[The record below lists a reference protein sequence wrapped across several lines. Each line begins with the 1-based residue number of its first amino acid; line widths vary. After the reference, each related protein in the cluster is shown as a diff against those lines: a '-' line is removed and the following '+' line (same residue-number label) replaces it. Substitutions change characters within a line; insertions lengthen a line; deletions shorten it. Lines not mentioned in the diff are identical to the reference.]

1 MGLILKK
8 EELGSE
14 DDFDIIERSDMP
26 EDLPRAEYD
35 LIAGESAED
44 IAARNEEKTDPE
56 AELAPDP
63 ELLGDTAE
71 TAVAAAA
78 ASSSSK
84 EKDEKA
90 SKRHGKK
97 DASAK
102 KDARNG
108 GGSGNGGNGN
118 GGKKKRRLPKN
129 HGAIGIAIA
138 VVLIIVAGIGG

>member
-14 DDFDIIERSDMP
+14 DDFDIIERSDTP

-35 LIAGESAED
+35 LISGESAED

-63 ELLGDTAE
+63 ELLGNTVE

-84 EKDEKA
+84 EAVTVETATAARRSAACLRTTAPLA
-90 SKRHGKK
+90 SP
-97 DASAK
+97 S
-102 KDARNG
+102 
-108 GGSGNGGNGN
+108 
-118 GGKKKRRLPKN
+118 RLC
-129 HGAIGIAIA
+129 
-138 VVLIIVAGIGG
+138 